1 MKERFKNWNA
11 TILLQILQEKSW
23 VPIYL
28 IIKSYFY
35 TDNKLNDGMATMKQ
49 PQNNSI
55 IHIYTDTDNQQQI
68 FFS

>member
-55 IHIYTDTDNQQQI
+55 IHTYTDTDNQRQI
-68 FFS
+68 IFS